1 MITSGSGVAAPL
13 GQGRE
18 SASAGSRDAQS
29 PGGGG
34 FVPGR
39 VTQSRVLRDV
49 RFNLGCKRSVC
60 VYVCVFQ
67 ELPSFTCYGAVT

>member
-1 MITSGSGVAAPL
+1 M
-13 GQGRE
+13 
-18 SASAGSRDAQS
+18 
-29 PGGGG
+29 
-34 FVPGR
+34 PGR